1 MTITI
6 EAERL
11 AGILLRQSTRIVFA
25 ESCTAGLA
33 TALLAGVPGISKSLC
48 GSFVT
53 YQDTCK
59 QAWLDVPEDL
69 IKTHTAVSAEVS
81 WAMAQAALEHTESAE
96 ISAAIT
102 GHLGPDA
109 PTDRDGVCFIAL
121 ARRRNQ
127 DIDVVYEKRITL
139 APPGRVERQAAA
151 SRQLLLALADYL
163 DHNSTD

>member
-1 MTITI
+1 MFLLGQRRFHL
-6 EAERL
+6 RL
-11 AGILLRQSTRIVFA
+11 LTFQLLLRRLQ
-25 ESCTAGLA
+25 
-33 TALLAGVPGISKSLC
+33 LL
-48 GSFVT
+48 
-53 YQDTCK
+53 
-59 QAWLDVPEDL
+59 
-69 IKTHTAVSAEVS
+69 
-81 WAMAQAALEHTESAE
+81 
-96 ISAAIT
+96 